1 MNTLLRITGIRKL
14 ISFYRYIYFNGP
26 GVVKWS
32 GIGLILSIGLIHMYQ
47 LPEIFFDEK
56 LVSLLFGTIFAGS
69 LLSALWILK
78 GLRWGW
84 TLGSVVSFVAII
96 IHFVSRIWGLPGWAE
111 AVGEWDEPAGTV
123 AMALE
128 LFFIFLHFSVIT
140 GMNVTA
146 PDRRDWHD

>member
-1 MNTLLRITGIRKL
+1 MNTLLRITGIGKL

-32 GIGLILSIGLIHMYQ
+32 GIVLMLMIGLIHMYR
-47 LPEIFFDEK
+47 LPEIFFDEEF
-56 LVSLLFGTIFAGS
+56 VSLVFGAIFVGS
-69 LLSALWILK
+69 FLSALWILK

-84 TLGSVVSFVAII
+84 TLGSVISFVAII
-96 IHFVSRIWGLPGWAE
+96 VHFVSRIWGLPGWGE

-128 LFFIFLHFSVIT
+128 LFFIFLHFSIIT

-146 PDRRDWHD
+146 PNRRDWHD